1 MVEVDQEPTDPSWN
15 GLNPDDPDGADGL
28 ALAESDWVG
37 TAAAADGPDPSAGD
51 VPRRRLRGG
60 WERGRSWM
68 RSTGTPFPATRESI
82 RERLVPSYYPEFFRG
97 AGWLLPL
104 LVTVIGGITRF
115 WNLGTP
121 KQIIFDETY
130 YAKDA
135 WSMYVYGWEH
145 NWQTSSVADPAAAN
159 GKALFGSGPE
169 FVVHPPF
176 GKWVIGAGE
185 QVVGLNPT
193 GWRVMEALLGTL
205 AIYILA
211 RTARRMFRSTLLG
224 CIAGLF
230 LAFDGLA
237 FVMAR
242 TALLDGLLMFWVL
255 AGFSCLVVDRDKTR
269 KKMADWCEAQGGR
282 IITAKEYGPKLGFRP
297 WRFLAG
303 LMFGLGAATKWNG
316 VFFVAAF
323 LILSLTWDWGARR
336 AIGVRVPYMWFLEM
350 IGVVAGL
357 YGLLELAGAVTGGG
371 HKAISPLVW
380 LALAAGI
387 VGTVR
392 LLIRIVGYTSRVP
405 ASGYGE
411 PHWPF
416 VRDALWA
423 VLAIPVTVL
432 VVFVSSY
439 AGWLFNTSNG
449 GGYNRFWA
457 NTNPSNFWPT
467 WTNPLRSLWNY
478 VDQQYMFNAN
488 LQTPHPYMSNP
499 WSWLVMGRPV
509 AFYYCGDPKPGV
521 AVCPTGGAANGYS
534 QEVLALGNPLMWWIA
549 TAGILFLFWRWIGRR
564 DWRAGAI
571 LCGIAAGLLPWMH
584 YAERTIFSFY
594 AVAFVPFMA
603 LSATMVVGGVLGR
616 ADASPI
622 RRSWGAATAGTIVVA
637 VVALFMYF
645 YPIYTG
651 QTISYSD
658 WNNHMWFTS
667 WI

>member
-1 MVEVDQEPTDPSWN
+1 MSRVSSDVHGTHDSDGPGSAVDLADSDLAEADPAGQDQALPGDSAGYGQGAEP
-15 GLNPDDPDGADGL
+15 G
-28 ALAESDWVG
+28 AESD
-37 TAAAADGPDPSAGD
+37 TGPDADLDTGTDAGSD
-51 VPRRRLRGG
+51 PALPRRRSRPG
-60 WERGRSWM
+60 WERGRVWM
-68 RSTGTPFPATRESI
+68 RPTAGPYPPTRASI
-82 RERLVPSYYPEFFRG
+82 RERLAPSFYPEFFRG
-97 AGWLLPL
+97 AGWILPL
-104 LVTVIGGITRF
+104 LVTIIGGVTRF
-115 WNLGTP
+115 WNLGSP

-130 YAKDA
+130 YAKDG

-145 NWQTSSVADPAAAN
+145 NWQPAATADPAVAKGN
-159 GKALFGSGPE
+159 ALFGTGPE

-185 QVVGLNPT
+185 HVWGLDPV
-193 GWRVMEALLGTL
+193 GWRIMEALLGTI
-205 AIYILA
+205 AIYIMA

-269 KKMADWCEAQGGR
+269 EKFAAWREERGCELLSAIDR
-282 IITAKEYGPKLGFRP
+282 GPRLGVRP
-297 WRFLAG
+297 WRLLAG
-303 LMFGLGAATKWNG
+303 LCLGLGAATKWNG
-316 VFFVAAF
+316 MFFCAAF
-323 LILSLTWDWGARR
+323 AILSVLWDLGARR
-336 AIGVRVPYMWFLEM
+336 AVGVRW
-350 IGVVAGL
+350 
-357 YGLLELAGAVTGGG
+357 
-371 HKAISPLVW
+371 
-380 LALAAGI
+380 
-387 VGTVR
+387 
-392 LLIRIVGYTSRVP
+392 P
-405 ASGYGE
+405 AYAT
-411 PHWPF
+411 F
-416 VRDALWA
+416 VRDVFWA
-423 VLAIPVTVL
+423 FLSLPVLMLAT
-432 VVFVSSY
+432 FVSSY
-439 AGWLFNTSNG
+439 AGWFFQTSDG
-449 GGYNRFWA
+449 GGYDRFWA
-457 NTNPSNFWPT
+457 NANHSNFWPT
-467 WTNPLRSLWNY
+467 WTDPFRSLWNY
-478 VDQQYMFNAN
+478 VYQQYQFNAN

-521 AVCPTGGAANGYS
+521 ALCPTGSSNGYS
-534 QEVLALGNPLMWWIA
+534 QEVLALGNPLLWWIA
-549 TAGILFLFWRWIGRR
+549 TAGILFLFWRWIARR

-571 LCGIAAGLLPWMH
+571 LCGIAAGIVPWMH

-603 LSATMVVGGVLGR
+603 LSATMVVGAVLGR

-658 WNNHMWFTS
+658 WSNHMWFTS

>member
-1 MVEVDQEPTDPSWN
+1 
-15 GLNPDDPDGADGL
+15 
-28 ALAESDWVG
+28 
-37 TAAAADGPDPSAGD
+37 
-51 VPRRRLRGG
+51 
-60 WERGRSWM
+60 M
-68 RSTGTPFPATRESI
+68 RPTGTPSPSVRESI

-104 LVTVIGGITRF
+104 LITAIGGFMRF

-130 YAKDA
+130 YAKDG
-135 WSMYVYGWEH
+135 WSMTVYGWEH
-145 NWQTSSVADPAAAN
+145 NWSDATISD
-159 GKALFGSGPE
+159 KALAGTGTGFGQNGPTNFTCDTSTGCRE

-185 QVVGLNPT
+185 RLWGFNPV
-193 GWRVMEALLGTL
+193 GWRIMEALLGTL

-269 KKMADWCEAQGGR
+269 EKFAAWREERGYELLSAADF
-282 IITAKEYGPKLGFRP
+282 GPKLGLRP
-297 WRFLAG
+297 WRLLAG
-303 LMFGLGAATKWNG
+303 LCLGLAAATKWNG
-316 VFFVAAF
+316 MFFCAGFAV
-323 LILSLTWDWGARR
+323 LSVLWDMGARR
-336 AIGVRVPYMWFLEM
+336 AVGVRWP
-350 IGVVAGL
+350 
-357 YGLLELAGAVTGGG
+357 
-371 HKAISPLVW
+371 
-380 LALAAGI
+380 ALA
-387 VGTVR
+387 T
-392 LLIRIVGYTSRVP
+392 LLLDV
-405 ASGYGE
+405 
-411 PHWPF
+411 
-416 VRDALWA
+416 LWA
-423 VLAIPVTVL
+423 FLSLPVLMLVT
-432 VVFVSSY
+432 FVSSY
-439 AGWLFNTSNG
+439 AGWFFDTGNG

-457 NTNPSNFWPT
+457 NSNPSNFWPT
-467 WTNPLRSLWNY
+467 WTDPFRSLWNY
-478 VDQQYMFNAN
+478 VDQQYIFNAN
-488 LQTPHPYMSNP
+488 DQAFHQYMSNP

-509 AFYYCGDPKPGV
+509 ALYYCGDPKPGV

-549 TAGILFLFWRWIGRR
+549 TAGILFLFWRWIARR

-571 LCGIAAGLLPWMH
+571 LCGIAAGILPWMH

-603 LSATMVVGGVLGR
+603 LSATMVVGAVLGR
-616 ADASPI
+616 ADASPV

-658 WNNHMWFTS
+658 WSNHMWFTS